1 MNEKQQEDFLHTEA
15 FQWCERPQEKEITKP
30 EVFIFGLVL
39 GMITTIALQMFAAW
53 H

>member
-1 MNEKQQEDFLHTEA
+1 MNEKPQEDFLHTEA
-15 FQWCERPQEKEITKP
+15 FEWCKQPKEREITKP

-39 GMITTIALQMFAAW
+39 GMITTVALQMFTTW

>member
-15 FQWCERPQEKEITKP
+15 FQWCERPEKKEITKP

-39 GMITTIALQMFAAW
+39 GMITTVALQMFAVW